1 MVRER
6 VDERQ
11 LSGAMARPNSKSDQ
25 EAHQAAVRNIA
36 DQLFAYP
43 TADYPHL
50 RTFVNEPEPE
60 QKIFTNL
67 GRRACARH
75 RRPRVAREA
84 ATHRCR
90 GRDARDAHDSRASRA
105 PGRSSHASPASSS
118 TSTSRPATPADA
130 KLLLK
135 QAKIKNVGL
144 RTWRNIAGLKSDR
157 RRRDPLDALRL
168 CPLIIR
174 PERPEDTEAIRAVND
189 RCLWSPGPSYR

>member
-43 TADYPHL
+43 TSEYPHL

-67 GRRACARH
+67 GNELAPDIVVLEWPEKL
-75 RRPRVAREA
+75 PRIVAEVVTPEMLTLEIA
-84 ATHRCR
+84 ESTWSIE
-90 GRDARDAHDSRASRA
+90 SRLDGVQFYLYVPA
-105 PGRSSHASPASSS
+105 GHA
-118 TSTSRPATPADA
+118 ADA
-130 KLLLK
+130 KRLLK
-135 QAKIKNVGL
+135 RAKIKNVGL
-144 RTWRNIAGLKSDR
+144 RTWRNIAGLKAIDV
-157 RRRDPLDALRL
+157 A
-168 CPLIIR
+168 
-174 PERPEDTEAIRAVND
+174 AIR
-189 RCLWSPGPSYR
+189 